1 MENILF
7 EDADLLI
14 VNKPSGIAS
23 QSDTDFENTL
33 LGKFD
38 QGKSCYIINRL
49 DQRVSGLVIIAKNR
63 KSAEILTNDTSSRR
77 ISKTYRA
84 IVAQKPE
91 NEKGTLKNFILK
103 KGTKA
108 YIFEKKT
115 ALSKEAIL
123 HYQVLKSSEKY
134 HLLEIKLETGRFH
147 QIRTQLSAIGSPILG
162 DLKYGFKRSSPD
174 GSIFLQCFGVYFLH
188 PATKEELHFEIEM
201 PEIWKKYGF

>member
-23 QSDTDFENTL
+23 QSDNDFENTL

-38 QGKSCYIINRL
+38 QGKSFYIINRL

-63 KSAEILTNDTSSRR
+63 KAAEILSEAISSRR

-84 IVAQKPE
+84 IVAKKPE
-91 NEKGTLKNFILK
+91 NEIDTLKNFIKK

-108 YIFEKKT
+108 YISEKKT
-115 ALSKEAIL
+115 ALTKEAIL

-162 DLKYGFKRSSPD
+162 DIKYGFKRSSPD
-174 GSIFLQCFGVYFLH
+174 GSIFLQCFGVCFLH
-188 PATKEELHFEIEM
+188 PSTKEEILFEIEM